1 MKLNEKQTIATKK
14 IYEFICQNVHN
25 EFYFF
30 GYAGT
35 GKTYTIS
42 KIIKDISDKNIFS
55 KIYICTPT
63 HQALNIIESY
73 VKETIEITNNM
84 MFATIHKIFNFRPVI
99 AVENGDK
106 IFMADS
112 KENTFFSKNN
122 KYIVIIDECS
132 MISSDMVIEIKKN
145 IKLYQIKI
153 IYLGDLQQLP
163 PVSEP
168 ESLIFSLVPE
178 KYNYAVCL
186 DEIMRTKSNV
196 IKILSNEIRKW
207 NKKTSLPTILSN
219 IYNEHKS
226 TDKSQPN
233 KLRIYHNK
241 QNYIITRWFANFIN
255 SLKTKTPII
264 LTWRNKTSDYYN
276 NIIRKH
282 IHKEKF
288 TDTFL
293 KNDNIIFCD
302 FYYLDKSPF
311 YTSDMAVIKEIKTT
325 QVDFN
330 FWNKYIEDV
339 PTEHNK
345 LYNRFLNIFSK
356 LTQIFQVDTLKI
368 KSKRYSIDIDILI
381 INTHCYTQYTQFVE
395 TVKSKIILFY
405 KKTKN
410 EYLTKQL
417 WKIFYSRVIE
427 PYAHINFGYSI
438 TVHKAQGSTF
448 DSVYIDIT
456 DINANQDINEMHR
469 MLYTAITR
477 VSDELAI
484 IA

>member
-1 MKLNEKQTIATKK
+1 MELNEKQTITTKK
-14 IYEFICQNVHN
+14 IYEFISQNVHK

-35 GKTYTIS
+35 GKTFTIS
-42 KIIKDISDKNIFS
+42 KIIKDIVDKNIFS

-63 HQALNIIESY
+63 HQALNIIQSY
-73 VKETIEITNNM
+73 VKDTIEISNNI
-84 MFATIHKIFNFRPVI
+84 MFATIHKLFNFRPVI

-132 MISSDMVIEIKKN
+132 MISSDMVVEIKKN
-145 IKLYQIKI
+145 IKLHEIKI

-178 KYNYAVCL
+178 KYNYTVCL
-186 DEIMRTKSNV
+186 DEIMRTKSDV

-207 NKKTSLPTILSN
+207 NKKTSISTILSD
-219 IYNEHKS
+219 IYNEHKKQ
-226 TDKSQPN
+226 TK
-233 KLRIYHNK
+233 KLRIYHN
-241 QNYIITRWFANFIN
+241 NENHITTRWFANFIN

-264 LTWRNKTSDYYN
+264 LTWRNKTSDNYN
-276 NIIRKH
+276 NIVRKH

-288 TDTFL
+288 SDTFL
-293 KNDNIIFCD
+293 INDNIIFCD
-302 FYYLDKSPF
+302 YYCCSEKTPF
-311 YTSDMAVIKEIKTT
+311 YTSDMAVIKEIKTG
-325 QVDFN
+325 QINFN
-330 FWNKYIEDV
+330 MWNKYIEDV

-345 LYNRFLNIFSK
+345 LYNRFLNVFSK
-356 LTQIFQVDTLKI
+356 LTQEFQVDTLKI
-368 KSKRYSIDIDILI
+368 KSKRYSIDVDILI
-381 INTHCYTQYTQFVE
+381 INANCIIQYTQFVE
-395 TVKSKIILFY
+395 TIKSKIILFY

-417 WKIFYSRVIE
+417 WKIFYNHVIE
-427 PYAHINFGYSI
+427 KYAHINFGYSI

-477 VSDELAI
+477 ASDELAI